1 MFPKTARPH
10 REIFLPAP
18 ARRPLDFFFPVP
30 SALWTFHFPNRFPK
44 SDSPRIV
51 CLTADQSEIVLSFD
65 CTLSSLKM
73 IVIVSLP

>member
-1 MFPKTARPH
+1 MPTRL
-10 REIFLPAP
+10 FLLYS
-18 ARRPLDFFFPVP
+18 RRCVCGPLTPPSRFF
-30 SALWTFHFPNRFPK
+30 K

-51 CLTADQSEIVLSFD
+51 CLTALQSEIVLSFD

>member
-1 MFPKTARPH
+1 MMRDVGN
-10 REIFLPAP
+10 PACEFG
-18 ARRPLDFFFPVP
+18 AD
-30 SALWTFHFPNRFPK
+30 
-44 SDSPRIV
+44 RIV